1 MDLDA
6 SKPIPIYFQVKTL
19 LMEQISSGAYLPGD
33 QLPTEHEICAKYGI
47 SRTPVHRAL
56 SELADEGV
64 VIRQRRRGTVVNPH
78 WLPSKPQQDDIKVVV
93 ANREWVDYIEAAVP
107 DDLDVSVVAV
117 GYPNLHRHISRAVAE
132 GVAAD
137 LVLVDSV
144 WVREF
149 TDAGILWP
157 LDELAP
163 AWVAAEYADFV
174 PRFEHQGRPYA
185 VAAEANVAGLWYRRD
200 VFEHLDLDP
209 PNTWD
214 ELTEIGARLK
224 HSTKTT
230 PLAIPLGINAGE
242 TATYCLVAM
251 LAANGADVTTE
262 THVTLDSER
271 TVETLEFVARLIAD
285 GVIDLQSVT
294 YDWNRAGE
302 LVATGRAAMSI
313 GGTYE
318 APDIADAAKVDLDDL
333 DDHIGFAPLPQGPHG
348 AGATVIGGMAYAIP
362 RQAKRPQDA
371 MRVLR
376 ALVEPESIA
385 RLAFATGTLP
395 GRRSVVEAVAKDLPL
410 VRVTS
415 EVIDSARLRPET
427 IAYNRVSQQL
437 QLMVES
443 VALNRT
449 TPNKAASRTARYI
462 GAITGLPLVQRRKE

>member
-6 SKPIPIYFQVKTL
+6 SQPIPLYFQVKTL

-33 QLPTEHEICAKYGI
+33 QLPTEHEICARYGI

-56 SELADEGV
+56 SELADEGI

-78 WLPSKPQQDDIKVVV
+78 WLPSRPAQTDVKVVV
-93 ANREWVDYIEAAVP
+93 ANREWVEYVEQSVP
-107 DDLDVSVVAV
+107 DDLDVSVLAV

-132 GVAAD
+132 GVAPD

-163 AWVAAEYADFV
+163 AWVAAEYSDFV
-174 PRFEHQGRPYA
+174 PRFEHMARPYA
-185 VAAEANVAGLWYRRD
+185 VSAEANVAGLWYRRE
-200 VFEHLDLDP
+200 VFDRLDAEP
-209 PNTWD
+209 PRTWG
-214 ELTEIGARLK
+214 ELLTLGKRLAR
-224 HSTKTT
+224 STKTL

-242 TATYCLVAM
+242 TTTYCLVAM
-251 LAANGADVTTE
+251 LAANGASVTTD
-262 THVTLDSER
+262 THVTLDSEE
-271 TVETLEFVARLIAD
+271 TVETLEFLAQLIAD
-285 GVIDLQSVT
+285 ESIGVQAVAF
-294 YDWNRAGE
+294 DWDRAGE
-302 LVATGRAAMSI
+302 LVATGNAAMSI

-318 APDIADAAKVDLDDL
+318 APVISEAAGLELDAL
-333 DDHIGFAPLPQGPHG
+333 DDHIGFAPLPRGPRG
-348 AGATVIGGMAYAIP
+348 SGATVIGGMAYAIP

-371 MRVLR
+371 MRLLR
-376 ALVEPESIA
+376 ALVKPESVA

-395 GRRSVVEAVAKDLPL
+395 GRRSVVKAVAGDLPL

-415 EVIDSARLRPET
+415 EVIDSAQMRPET
-427 IAYNRVSQQL
+427 IAYNRVSKQL

-443 VALNRT
+443 VALSRV
-449 TPNKAASRTARYI
+449 TPEEAARRTARYI
-462 GAITGLPLVQRRKE
+462 GAITGLPLLGDHD

>member
-6 SKPIPIYFQVKTL
+6 SKPIPLYFQVKTL

-78 WLPSKPQQDDIKVVV
+78 WLPSKPQQDDVKVVV
-93 ANREWVDYIEAAVP
+93 ANREWVEYVERSVP

-132 GVAAD
+132 GVAPD
-137 LVLVDSV
+137 LILVDSV

-163 AWVAAEYADFV
+163 AWVAAEYSDFV
-174 PRFEHQGRPYA
+174 PRFEHMGRPYA
-185 VAAEANVAGLWYRRD
+185 VSAEANVAGLWYRRD
-200 VFEHLDLDP
+200 TLDSLDLDP
-209 PNTWD
+209 PRTWD
-214 ELTEIGARLK
+214 ELASLGARLA
-224 HSTKTT
+224 HSTKEA
-230 PLAIPLGINAGE
+230 PLAMPLGINAGE
-242 TATYCLVAM
+242 TTTYCLVAL
-251 LAANGADVTTE
+251 LAANGAGVTNE
-262 THVTLDSER
+262 TRVTLDSAE
-271 TVETLEFVARLIAD
+271 TVETLEFIARSIAD
-285 GVIDLQSVT
+285 
-294 YDWNRAGE
+294 E
-302 LVATGRAAMSI
+302 LVSIQAVTFEWDRAAELMATGHASMSI

-318 APDIADAAKVDLDDL
+318 APTIAEAAGLELDALDE
-333 DDHIGFAPLPQGPHG
+333 HIGFAPLPHGPRG
-348 AGATVIGGMAYAIP
+348 PRATVIGGMAYAIP

-371 MRVLR
+371 MRLLR
-376 ALVEPESIA
+376 DLVEPASIA

-395 GRRSVVEAVAKDLPL
+395 GRRSVVEAVADDLPL

-415 EVIDSARLRPET
+415 DVIDSAQLRPET
-427 IAYNRVSQQL
+427 IAYNRVSRQL

-443 VALNRT
+443 VVLDRT
-449 TPNKAASRTARYI
+449 TPEEAASRTARYI
-462 GAITGLPLVQRRKE
+462 GAITGLPLDGDHG

>member
-6 SKPIPIYFQVKTL
+6 SKPIPLYFQVKTL

-33 QLPTEHEICAKYGI
+33 QLPTEHELCARYGI

-64 VIRQRRRGTVVNPH
+64 VIRQRRLGTVVNPH
-78 WLPSKPQQDDIKVVV
+78 WLPSKPPQDEVKVVV
-93 ANREWVDYIEAAVP
+93 ANREWLQYIEAAVP
-107 DDLDVSVVAV
+107 DDLEVSVVAV

-132 GVAAD
+132 GVAPD
-137 LVLVDSV
+137 LILVDSV

-174 PRFEHQGRPYA
+174 PRFEHEGRPYA
-185 VAAEANVAGLWYRRD
+185 VAAEANIAGLWYRRD
-200 VFEHLDLDP
+200 VFERLNLDP
-209 PNTWD
+209 PSTWD
-214 ELTEIGARLK
+214 ELAEIGARLRD
-224 HSTKTT
+224 STKTAS
-230 PLAIPLGINAGE
+230 LAMPLGINAGE
-242 TATYCLVAM
+242 TATYCLVAL
-251 LAANGADVTTE
+251 LAANGAEVTNE
-262 THVTLDSER
+262 THVTLDSKR
-271 TVETLEFVARLIAD
+271 TVETLEFIRRLIAD
-285 GVIDLQSVT
+285 EVIDLQSVT
-294 YDWNRAGE
+294 YDWDRAGE
-302 LVATGRAAMSI
+302 LVAIGHVPMSV

-318 APDIADAAKVDLDDL
+318 APIIAQAASVGLDEL
-333 DDHIGFAPLPQGPHG
+333 DEHIGFARLPCGPHG
-348 AGATVIGGMAYAIP
+348 SGATVIGGMAYAVP

-376 ALVEPESIA
+376 ELVEPEPIT

-395 GRRSVVEAVAKDLPL
+395 GRRSVVEAVAGDIPL

-415 EVIDSARLRPET
+415 EVIDSAQLRPET
-427 IAYNRVSQQL
+427 IAYNRVSKQL

-449 TPNKAASRTARYI
+449 TPTEAARRTARYI
-462 GAITGLPLVQRRKE
+462 SAITDLPLAADQE